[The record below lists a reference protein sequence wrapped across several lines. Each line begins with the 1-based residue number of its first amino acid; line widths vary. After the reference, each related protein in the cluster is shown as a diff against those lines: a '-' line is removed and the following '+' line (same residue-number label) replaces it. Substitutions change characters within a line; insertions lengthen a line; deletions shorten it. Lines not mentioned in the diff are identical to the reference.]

1 MRRIGNLLILSI
13 ISSWCIAVPCSDAA
27 GRLSVFVSILPQQ
40 YFVQQIGGD
49 FVDVQVMVQ
58 PGASPA
64 TYEPKPRQMAAITAS
79 ALYFAIGVPFES
91 AWLDKISAANPRM
104 TVIHTDQ
111 GITKRPMATHAHEGQ
126 QHPEPE
132 NAEGILDPH
141 IWLSPPLVKIQVRT
155 ICDALV
161 SQDPGHGAAY
171 KANCARFIADLEVID
186 RDLQRDFEPYQGWRF
201 MVFHPSWGYFAQTYG
216 LTQIPIEVEG
226 KAPKPAQL
234 AEIITLARQQD
245 IRVIF
250 VQPQFSAKS
259 ATLVAK
265 AIGGRLVPADPL
277 APDWPRNLKAVAA
290 AFAAALR

>member
-1 MRRIGNLLILSI
+1 MRRIGSLLICFI
-13 ISSWCIAVPCSDAA
+13 ISGWSLGVPFSLAA
-27 GRLSVFVSILPQQ
+27 PRLPVFVSIVPQQ

-49 FVDVQVMVQ
+49 LLDVQVMVQ

-64 TYEPKPRQMAAITAS
+64 TYEPKPSQMTAIAAS

-104 TVIHTDQ
+104 RVIRTDQ
-111 GITKRPMATHAHEGQ
+111 GITKHAMATHAHEGE
-126 QHPEPE
+126 HRSDPEDSG
-132 NAEGILDPH
+132 GILDPH
-141 IWLSPPLVKIQVRT
+141 IWLSPPLVKIQART

-161 SQDPGHGAAY
+161 SEDPGHGTIY
-171 KANCARFIADLEVID
+171 KANCERFISELTAID
-186 RDLQRDFEPYQGWRF
+186 RDLGQGFKPYRGRRF
-201 MVFHPSWGYFAQTYG
+201 MVFHPSWGYFAQAYG

-234 AEIITLARQQD
+234 TEIITLARKED

-250 VQPQFSAKS
+250 VQPQFSTKS

-265 AIGGRLVPADPL
+265 AIGGRLVAADPL
-277 APDWPRNLKAVAA
+277 ALDWPQNLKSVAA